1 MLSLY
6 FSAVGSGAIQVA
18 SFERQWAGPTYR
30 LVRLGVIAFALVVAY
45 PYIPGSETEAFKG
58 LSIFA
63 GVLFSIG
70 SSSFIAN
77 YMSRATR

>member
-1 MLSLY
+1 
-6 FSAVGSGAIQVA
+6 
-18 SFERQWAGPTYR
+18 
-30 LVRLGVIAFALVVAY
+30 VIAFALVIAY
-45 PYIPGSETEAFKG
+45 PYIPGSESEAFKG

-77 YMSRATR
+77 YMAGYTLIYRACLPSVTA